1 MWLVCAEMKSQFKIV
16 ALGSNKN
23 FTAKATR
30 MPPLVLDDSLPR
42 SLTTTEHSSI
52 WIPDKWKIE
61 ESSAAE
67 EAEKME
73 IGCFYVL
80 LTT

>member
-1 MWLVCAEMKSQFKIV
+1 
-16 ALGSNKN
+16 
-23 FTAKATR
+23 
-30 MPPLVLDDSLPR
+30 MPPLNLEDSLSTTSR
-42 SLTTTEHSSI
+42 NLTTTDRPSI
-52 WIPDKWKIE
+52 WIPDKWNIE